1 MNLENVLKKG
11 DSHEEPHVSRFHFYV
26 MSKVSESVETEGTF
40 VGEAYSVLII
50 SQLLDIY
57 KNKAYKSEE
66 TEGEGRR

>member
-1 MNLENVLKKG
+1 
-11 DSHEEPHVSRFHFYV
+11 